1 MPRRIYDRQ
10 MSHIIFVHGAGLDSR
25 SWIKQTSFFADSL
38 AIDLPGHGRSTAP
51 SMDAVSDYATWLG
64 DEMRRLSP
72 GPVTLIG
79 HSLGSLIVLEAAA
92 NNPDFVG
99 HLVLIATS
107 ESMPVHRDLM
117 ATARANDPAAA
128 AMVMKWSLTNP
139 AYGRTKG
146 WVREIEKSFVAAAE
160 RGVLAN
166 DFAAC
171 NSYDRATATAARV
184 HCPTLLV
191 LGERDKMTKPRS
203 AQPLAAALT
212 DALIVMIEGGGH
224 MLPLENAAAVNDT
237 ISLFLSTP

>member
-1 MPRRIYDRQ
+1 
-10 MSHIIFVHGAGLDSR
+10 MSQIIFVHGAGLDSR
-25 SWIKQTSFFADSL
+25 SWANQAGFFADSL
-38 AIDLPGHGRSTAP
+38 AIDLPGHGESTEPA
-51 SMDAVSDYATWLG
+51 MDAVSDYATWLG
-64 DEMRRLSP
+64 DEMRHFSA

-107 ESMPVHRDLM
+107 ASMPVHHDLM
-117 ATARANDPAAA
+117 ATAEANDPAAA
-128 AMVMKWSLTNP
+128 AMVMKWSLTDP

-146 WVREIEKSFVAAAE
+146 WVREIEEAFIAAAE
-160 RGVLAN
+160 SGVLAN
-166 DFAAC
+166 DFTAC
-171 NSYDRATATAARV
+171 NSYDRSTATAARV

-203 AQPLAAALT
+203 AQPLAAALA
-212 DALIVMIEGGGH
+212 DARIVIIEGGGH